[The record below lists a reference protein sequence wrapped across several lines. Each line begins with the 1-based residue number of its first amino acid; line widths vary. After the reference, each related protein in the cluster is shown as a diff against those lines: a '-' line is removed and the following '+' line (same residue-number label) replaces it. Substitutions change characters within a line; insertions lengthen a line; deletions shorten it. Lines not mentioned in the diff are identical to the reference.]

1 MTIGFMP
8 VERSAGIIFFLK
20 TPQGRKYLIIRSSGL
35 KKKRK
40 EFWDFPKGKLEK
52 GETGL
57 QAATR
62 EAQEETG
69 IDDFEIDPNF
79 KETVRYFTWREGQR
93 MPKFVAMFLV
103 EAKTDKVKL
112 SWEHDAYEWLPYEE
126 AYKKL
131 STMKK
136 ALKKAYDH
144 LQAKNI

>member
-1 MTIGFMP
+1 MP

-69 IDDFEIDPNF
+69 IKNFVIDQNF
-79 KETVRYFTWREGQR
+79 KETIRYFTWRDGKR
-93 MPKFVAMFLV
+93 IPKFVAMFLV
-103 EAKTDKVKL
+103 DAKTDKVKL
-112 SWEHDAYEWLPYEE
+112 SWEHDAYEWLSLEE
-126 AYKKL
+126 ACKKL

-136 ALKKAYDH
+136 ALKKADEH
-144 LQAKNI
+144 LQTKSS